1 MDIYKITDLT
11 NGKIYIG
18 KTKRTIEER
27 LKEHINKALREKEK
41 SNMPI
46 CRAIYSHGAENFII
60 ESLYSSND
68 IYDITEKENLFINK
82 YSAIDKE
89 IGYNG
94 LPGGGG
100 IIDFSPETKKRL
112 SESGKKRIKERNP
125 FYGKHHSDEQ
135 KKKWTIKRKG
145 LKGKPCS
152 KKTKQIISEKLK
164 EKWKNEEFRNKILNG
179 IKKNPPKRIS
189 GEGNK
194 RNLEVK
200 CIELNKIFPSLKIA
214 QDELN
219 KMFPDKNFSR
229 TNISNVCRGKKH
241 THNGFT
247 FEFVDKSVLTK
258 KNNFNKNEY
267 SYFKQ
272 VYIVE
277 LNKQF
282 RSKKECSDFLLEYT
296 GEKYHEKYIQDNKK
310 YKQFTFKLL

>member
-60 ESLYSSND
+60 ESLYSSDN
-68 IYDITEKENLFINK
+68 IYDITEKEDLFIK
-82 YSAIDKE
+82 QYSSMDKK

-100 IIDFSPETKKRL
+100 IIEFSEETKKRL
-112 SESGKKRIKERNP
+112 SENGKKRVKEKNP

-135 KKKWTIKRKG
+135 KNKWKITRKG
-145 LKGKPCS
+145 VKGKPCS
-152 KKTKQIISEKLK
+152 EENKKFLSNFFKNKWK
-164 EKWKNEEFRNKILNG
+164 EKEFREKVLEG
-179 IKKNPPKRIS
+179 IKNNPPTYIS

-194 RNLEVK
+194 RNLEVR
-200 CIELNKIFPSLKIA
+200 CIELNKTFPSLKLA
-214 QDELN
+214 EDELN
-219 KMFPDKNFSR
+219 RMFPDKRFSR

-241 THNGFT
+241 THNNFT
-247 FEFVDKSVLTK
+247 FEFIDKSVLNK
-258 KNNFNKNEY
+258 KNHFNKNEY

-277 LNKQF
+277 LDKTF

-296 GEKYHEKYIQDNKK
+296 GEKYHEKYIKNDKK
-310 YKQFTFKLL
+310 YKQFTFKVL